1 MREYEPHEFYDIW
14 DANHP
19 DEEEPER
26 WCDQC
31 GWYVADLG
39 ACLHWDGEEV
49 DAISADGYSPAC
61 EEFSPVRCV
70 SRSLLSIISSALERR
85 ADMARRAAE
94 FEEMSRREAEAIR
107 AEYGVSK

>member
-1 MREYEPHEFYDIW
+1 MREYEPHEYYDVW

-19 DEEEPER
+19 DEDEPER

-39 ACLHWDGEEV
+39 ACLHWDGEEM
-49 DAISADGYSPAC
+49 DALSVDGYSPAC

-85 ADMARRAAE
+85 ADMARRVAE
-94 FEEMSRREAEAIR
+94 SRAELQRAREEMR
-107 AEYGVSK
+107 A